1 MEKIFRQNWWKF
13 LGAILLVLVILGGLL
28 IPLRTPGAE
37 GFLFPNLAILNESI
51 RNLFFHV
58 PMWFGMV
65 LVLLFSF
72 VNSIMYLSTN
82 KIKYDIYASNAAKV
96 GVMFGMLGIFT
107 GMVWANYTWGAPW
120 PNDPKLNGAAIAM
133 LIYFAYIILR
143 GSVDDEVKRAKIS
156 SVYNI
161 FAYVIYIM
169 FIFIIPR
176 LTDSLHPGN
185 GGNPGFGAYDLDNNL
200 RLFFYPAILGWTSM
214 AFWIIS
220 ILVRMDLLTHKIEN
234 NDIENN
240 IISK

>member
-13 LGAILLVLVILGGLL
+13 SGAILLVLVIAGGLL
-28 IPLRTPGAE
+28 IPLRTPGVE

-72 VNSIMYLSTN
+72 VNSIIYLSTN
-82 KIKYDIYASNAAKV
+82 NIKYDIYASNAAKV

>member
-1 MEKIFRQNWWKF
+1 MEKIFKQSWWKF
-13 LGAILLVLVILGGLL
+13 LGAMLLVAVIIGGLL
-28 IPLRTPGAE
+28 IPLRTPNSE
-37 GFLFPNLAILNESI
+37 GFTFPNLAILYESI

-72 VNSIMYLSTN
+72 VHSILFLSSN
-82 KIKYDIYASNAAKV
+82 KIKFDIYASNAAKV
-96 GVMFGMLGIFT
+96 GVLYGMLGIFT

-143 GSVDDEVKRAKIS
+143 GSIEDEMQRAKIS
-156 SVYNI
+156 AVYNI

-200 RLFFYPAILGWTSM
+200 RLFFYPAILGWTLL

-220 ILVRMDLLTHKIEN
+220 IKVRIDLLTQKIEN
-234 NDIENN
+234 DE
-240 IISK
+240 IINHKNLK

>member
-13 LGAILLVLVILGGLL
+13 SGAILLVLVIAGGLL

-72 VNSIMYLSTN
+72 VNSILYLSTN
-82 KIKYDIYASNAAKV
+82 NIKYDIYASNAAKV

-234 NDIENN
+234 NDLENN
-240 IISK
+240 IISN

>member
-1 MEKIFRQNWWKF
+1 MEKLFKQSWWKF
-13 LGAILLVLVILGGLL
+13 LGALLLTTVVVGGLL
-28 IPLRTPGAE
+28 VPLRTPDTE
-37 GFLFPNLAILNESI
+37 GFVFPNLAILYESI

-72 VNSIMYLSTN
+72 VNSILFLSSN
-82 KIKYDIYASNAAKV
+82 KRNYDIYASNAATV
-96 GVMFGMLGIFT
+96 GVLFGMLGIFT

-143 GSVDDEVKRAKIS
+143 GSIEDEMQKAKIS
-156 SVYNI
+156 AVYNI

-200 RLFFYPAILGWTSM
+200 RIFFYPAILGWTLL

-220 ILVRMDLLTHKIEN
+220 IKVRIDLLTQKLEN
-234 NDIENN
+234 DE
-240 IISK
+240 IIDEQLHR